1 MQPLPTLTDGTIV
14 LRPWVD
20 DDADDLFREIQD
32 PEVVRWLNVDMP
44 YTLEDAVGFIAEVV
58 ERWEKRA
65 GAHFVI
71 ADAGDGRFLGYLGVL
86 DAGQSMNVV
95 EIVYWVAAAGRRRG
109 VARRAVALALEWVLL
124 ELAPERIELAMID
137 GNEASIRVAE
147 ANGFQL
153 REIVSGGA
161 TLDGRPADT
170 RIYDF
175 PLPN

>member
-1 MQPLPTLTDGTIV
+1 MQALPTVSDGTII

-20 DDADDLFREIQD
+20 DDAADLFREIQD
-32 PEVVRWLNVDMP
+32 PEVVRWLNIDMP
-44 YTLEDAVGFIAEVV
+44 YTFEDAAGFIAKVV
-58 ERWEKRA
+58 DRWEQRT

-71 ADAGDGRFLGYLGVL
+71 ADVDDGRFRGYLGVL
-86 DAGQSMNVV
+86 DAGEAMSVV
-95 EIVYWVAAAGRRRG
+95 EIVYWVAASARRRG
-109 VARRAVALALEWVLL
+109 VARRAVALALEWTLQD
-124 ELAPERIELAMID
+124 LAPDRIELGMVD

-153 REIVSGGA
+153 REIVSDGA
-161 TLDGRPADT
+161 RLDGRPADE